1 MANSPEA
8 IARQLE
14 AIKKAVDDV
23 QISLQQYSETAEKGA
38 GATSLE
44 SQGQINQ
51 SHRDLLATIGAL
63 NRVTQGP
70 ANMVFAQIENV
81 GAIYGS
87 SYNMQDGVCKSSS
100 ICTEERESIRLTM
113 LCCIIGGI

>member
-14 AIKKAVDDV
+14 AIQKAVDDV

-51 SHRDLLATIGAL
+51 SHRDLLATIGTL

-81 GAIYGS
+81 S
-87 SYNMQDGVCKSSS
+87 TSN
-100 ICTEERESIRLTM
+100 
-113 LCCIIGGI
+113 GGICKVEYGISQSAPFRDEE

>member
-81 GAIYGS
+81 S
-87 SYNMQDGVCKSSS
+87 TLHVESVKWNMEFPNLLLFAMKN
-100 ICTEERESIRLTM
+100 RELDS
-113 LCCIIGGI
+113 